1 MRRSFAILCE
11 DKIKG
16 LNGNRNDYMTMPNFL
31 VIGAGKSGTTALH
44 RYLKQHPQIFMS
56 TPKELRF
63 FPFEHEKPIFWGPS
77 DDVDT
82 ATMVTNLENYRGHF
96 AAGADYPAR
105 GESSP
110 LYLYYPQT
118 AGRIRHHIPE
128 AKLIAILRHPADRAY
143 SQFLMKRRD
152 GRERLSF
159 FEALAAEEQ
168 RIADGWSHH
177 WHYRQRGFYAAQL
190 KPYFDL
196 FDEKQ
201 LRVYLYEDYITDP
214 VGFMQDIFR
223 FLNVDDTFVPDMSV
237 RHNES
242 KIPRSR
248 ALQVFLT
255 EPRFAKNLFKPLLP
269 TRWSRRIGDSLRR
282 QNLTKPPLAPELR
295 RQLTEGYRE
304 DIQQLQDM
312 LRRDLSHWLK

>member
-1 MRRSFAILCE
+1 
-11 DKIKG
+11 
-16 LNGNRNDYMTMPNFL
+16 MPTFL

-44 RYLKQHPQIFMS
+44 RYLTQHPQIFMS
-56 TPKELRF
+56 TQKELRF
-63 FPFEHEKPIFWGPS
+63 FPFEHRKPDFRGPG
-77 DDVDT
+77 DEIDT
-82 ATMVTNLENYRGHF
+82 ATIVTSIEDYRGHF
-96 AAGADYPAR
+96 AAGADFPVR

-110 LYLYYPQT
+110 VYLYYPQT
-118 AGRIRHHIPE
+118 AGRIRHHIRD
-128 AKLIAILRHPADRAY
+128 AKLIAVLRHPADRAY

-152 GRERLSF
+152 GREMLGF
-159 FEALAAEEQ
+159 GEALAAEGQ

-190 KPYFDL
+190 KSYFDL
-196 FDEKQ
+196 FDEEQ
-201 LRVYLYEDYITDP
+201 LRVYLYEDYVTDP
-214 VGFMQDIFR
+214 ARFMRDIFR

-255 EPRFAKNLFKPLLP
+255 EPRRTKNLFKPLLP
-269 TRWSRRIGDSLRR
+269 AGWSRRIGDSLRR
-282 QNLTKPPLAPELR
+282 QNLTRPPFPVELR
-295 RQLTEGYRE
+295 RQLTEGYRA
-304 DIQQLQDM
+304 DIIELQDM

>member
-1 MRRSFAILCE
+1 
-11 DKIKG
+11 
-16 LNGNRNDYMTMPNFL
+16 MTMPNFL
-31 VIGAGKSGTTALH
+31 VIGAAKGGTTALH

-63 FPFEHEKPIFWGPS
+63 FPFENRRPDFRGPG
-77 DDVDT
+77 DEADT
-82 ATMVTNLENYRGHF
+82 ATMVTDIEDYRAHF
-96 AAGADYPAR
+96 AAGAGYPAR

-110 LYLYYPQT
+110 LYLYFPQT
-118 AGRIRHHIPE
+118 AGRIRHHIPD

-152 GRERLSF
+152 GRERLGF
-159 FEALAAEEQ
+159 GEALAAEGR

-196 FDEKQ
+196 FDERQ
-201 LRVYLYEDYITDP
+201 IRVYLYEDYVNDP
-214 VGFMQDIFR
+214 DGFMRDIFR

-255 EPRFAKNLFKPLLP
+255 EPRLAKNVFKPLLP
-269 TRWSRRIGDSLRR
+269 ARWSRRIGDRLRR
-282 QNLTKPPLAPELR
+282 QNLVKPPPPPELR
-295 RQLTEGYRE
+295 RQLTEVYRE
-304 DIQQLQDM
+304 DIIRLQDM
-312 LRRDLSHWLK
+312 LRRDLSHWLR